1 MAVRIDIPG
10 IGTVNAEDAATES
23 TLRELAKLLAN
34 SERRNAEFNTTA
46 AKNLTATAAAA
57 SSAAAAMSGVATS
70 ATSAKRSSNELAR
83 DAKKQLEALA
93 STSFTEQLGDGVKTL
108 VLTLA
113 KATTA
118 YATNYKE
125 LSTNPIGVASAT
137 LGDAITLGTNL
148 IGETID
154 GVLKGLGSLVTK
166 IPFIGG
172 LLDGALSGLGTLSK
186 GVADLVGTVLNK
198 INDVFAKE
206 LDQTIN
212 NFRTMSSMGATFTN
226 GMMEMRIAANA
237 SGLTIDQFTSAIQK
251 SRDSV
256 GNLGLTFAGGAQ
268 VVAETS
274 QQLGLLSTGGSTLRN
289 QLLALGYT
297 FEEQVELSADYIA
310 SVRAGTTLDKMRNI
324 GSAELARGTRE
335 YAEDLRVLQAL
346 TKGDAKQKQ
355 EQARTA
361 ALQADIM
368 AQLDPEAAQRFQG
381 VLRSMPAELQK
392 GFMEQLSLG
401 TVVDAATNVYM
412 SQNQAVG
419 QMFNQMEGIIRESTM
434 TMGQAQD
441 ASLSAR
447 ATIRS
452 EQERLVK
459 SGEVAF
465 NVAARAG
472 ATGVIGSVAS
482 MINSVLAET
491 LFDTTAVDE
500 ARTATENQATA
511 QDELTKTTTNLL
523 EQSQQYAIQMEGI
536 VLNYLPLYSGLL
548 EMTNNAMITG
558 LSKLMEL
565 AGVRTLDYD
574 NMTVTGSLGNF
585 EDWLAAIVDKYSPK
599 LFGASGGIGGGGLE
613 SGLDLSSGNIMGQI
627 VEPKTVPGANNSN
640 LNFAEAQLLKRQKDD
655 NITYGPGMRWKDD
668 DGNSINTETAISTSG
683 NNVVK
688 AIIGMKDQ
696 NESANAKNYELLA
709 QILNGVTDSAV
720 TQDKIYKAVG

>member
-23 TLRELAKLLAN
+23 TLRELSGLLAN
-34 SERRNAEFNTTA
+34 SDRRNAEFNKDA
-46 AKNLTATAAAA
+46 AKNLNATASAAA
-57 SSAAAAMSGVATS
+57 SASAAMSGVATS

-83 DAKKQLEALA
+83 DAKKQLEELA
-93 STSFTEQLGDGVKTL
+93 STSFTEQLGDGVRTL

-125 LSTNPIGVASAT
+125 LSTNPVGVASAT
-137 LGDAITLGTNL
+137 LGDAITLGTN
-148 IGETID
+148 IISGAFEVVGNT
-154 GVLKGLGSLVTK
+154 LGKFASM
-166 IPFIGG
+166 IPFVGGAFGG
-172 LLDGALSGLGTLSK
+172 LLK
-186 GVADLVGTVLNK
+186 GVGKLGAAVTQLAGTILGKLN
-198 INDVFAKE
+198 DAFAKE

-472 ATGVIGSVAS
+472 ATGVIGAVAS

-523 EQSQQYAIQMEGI
+523 EQSQKYATEMEGI

-548 EMTNNAMITG
+548 EITNKVMTDGIKSLLG
-558 LSKLMEL
+558 L
-565 AGVRTLDYD
+565 AGIRTLDYD
-574 NMTVTGSLGNF
+574 NMTVTGEMSSAKEYMKKFLEFLSPLGDKKG
-585 EDWLAAIVDKYSPK
+585 EDDDQMSMY
-599 LFGASGGIGGGGLE
+599 
-613 SGLDLSSGNIMGQI
+613 SGNHVNKI
-627 VEPKTVPGANNSN
+627 N
-640 LNFAEAQLLKRQKDD
+640 LGYAESQLAKRQKEE
-655 NITYGPGMRWKDD
+655 NITYGSGYDPALDDNSMAINSFSKDVV
-668 DGNSINTETAISTSG
+668 TAI
-683 NNVVK
+683 
-688 AIIGMKDQ
+688 
-696 NESANAKNYELLA
+696 NELKTQAEAGTGKNSELLA
-709 QILNGVTDSAV
+709 QILNGVTESAV